1 MDSINESIVQVD
13 KLYNIFNKLNV
24 SKYNKNIDEINIKLY
39 KLYLLYYEKY
49 NLPFNELNISEKDKN
64 IYIKKRTY
72 LINKLMTLKKKIM
85 YLKENNYP
93 WPWTDLDVVDMSIGF
108 INKKSMELF
117 ELKYINEYS
126 VKLFYCN

>member
-49 NLPFNELNISEKDKN
+49 NLPFNELNISEKTK
-64 IYIKKRTY
+64 IYI
-72 LINKLMTLKKKIM
+72 LKKKNI
-85 YLKENNYP
+85 
-93 WPWTDLDVVDMSIGF
+93 F
-108 INKKSMELF
+108 NK
-117 ELKYINEYS
+117 
-126 VKLFYCN
+126 

>member
-24 SKYNKNIDEINIKLY
+24 SKYNKIIDEINIKLY

-49 NLPFNELNISEKDKN
+49 NLPFNELNISEKEIY

-72 LINKLMTLKKKIM
+72 LKNKLMT
-85 YLKENNYP
+85 
-93 WPWTDLDVVDMSIGF
+93 
-108 INKKSMELF
+108 
-117 ELKYINEYS
+117 
-126 VKLFYCN
+126 